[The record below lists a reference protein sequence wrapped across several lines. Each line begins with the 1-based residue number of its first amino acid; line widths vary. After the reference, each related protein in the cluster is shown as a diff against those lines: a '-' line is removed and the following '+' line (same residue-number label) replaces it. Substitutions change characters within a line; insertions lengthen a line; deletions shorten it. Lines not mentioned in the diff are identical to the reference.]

1 MARIGRLDEYEPE
14 HESWSAYI
22 ERVELFM
29 IANDVDDSKQ
39 VATLLT
45 AMGASTYRLLRD
57 LVQPLK
63 PKDKTFK
70 EIVSILQA
78 HFENKPLIKAR
89 RLLFQRRIQKPH
101 ETVSQY
107 VDELR
112 QCAAKCDF
120 GANLDDALRD
130 RFVSGLQ
137 SAVCQRRLLSE
148 DALTFARAIEI
159 ALSVETAVRYP
170 QQPRKTTV
178 SVAVVIKHPTH
189 FQSKP
194 DAEPFFRN
202 GGFECPCCTFITKEK
217 YSFQIHMD
225 NHISHAVKHEG
236 YFISKCNKPCR
247 SAAHFHCLY
256 CSQTLIRREQYTRH
270 VASCSNIEPSV
281 APSSPLPPSLFVAAS
296 PTSPPYA
303 ALVTQSPPAPQSPF
317 VAPKPITPPIVI
329 LVAKS
334 LVSTP
339 CSSDPVSFGPPP
351 KLQKKGE
358 NAKFKKNEKVICPDC
373 GLALNK
379 RNVKIHFQRRHTP
392 KLDIITEDHLN

>member
-29 IANDVDDSKQ
+29 IANDVDDTKQ

-70 EIVSILQA
+70 EIVSILQV
-78 HFENKPLIKAR
+78 HFENKQLIKAE
-89 RLLFQRRIQKPH
+89 RLLFQRRIQKPN
-101 ETVSQY
+101 ETISQY

-130 RFVSGLQ
+130 RFVNGLQ
-137 SAVCQRRLLSE
+137 NEACQKRLLSE
-148 DALTFARAIEI
+148 DALTFARAVEI
-159 ALSVETAVRYP
+159 ALRVETAARET

-178 SVAVVIKHPTH
+178 SVADVIKHPTH

-194 DAEPFFRN
+194 DAETFFRN
-202 GGFECPCCTFITKEK
+202 GGFECPCCPFIAKEN
-217 YSFQIHMD
+217 YSFKIHMD
-225 NHISHAVKHEG
+225 NHISHAVKHKG

-247 SAAHFHCLY
+247 TAAHFHCLY
-256 CSQTLIRREQYTRH
+256 CSQTLIRRESLARH
-270 VASCSNIEPSV
+270 VASCSNTEPSV

-296 PTSPPYA
+296 PTSLPYA
-303 ALVTQSPPAPQSPF
+303 ALVTQSPLAPSSPS
-317 VAPKPITPPIVI
+317 VAPKQITPPIVV

-358 NAKFKKNEKVICPDC
+358 NAKLKK
-373 GLALNK
+373 K
-379 RNVKIHFQRRHTP
+379 REGHMF
-392 KLDIITEDHLN
+392 